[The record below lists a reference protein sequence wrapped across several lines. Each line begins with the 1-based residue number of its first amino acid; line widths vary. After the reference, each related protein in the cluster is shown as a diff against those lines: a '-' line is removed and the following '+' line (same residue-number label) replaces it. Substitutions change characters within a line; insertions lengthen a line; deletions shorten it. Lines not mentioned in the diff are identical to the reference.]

1 MQDSDKSFINQSKE
15 VVINIFNKS
24 SDFIDDTHYKL
35 QNLYNIN
42 YNIAVERLKN
52 DNFFKANFRLFLMEL
67 LWPKNLYIKYLHAI
81 CYICMNKNNKA
92 IKKLNK
98 ILNIDTNYQP
108 AKELLEKFNNI
119 EELYDLVL
127 SCVNNL
133 QKIDVEPFLNDK
145 KDMKD
150 DNVEQK

>member
-15 VVINIFNKS
+15 LVINAFNKS

-42 YNIAVERLKN
+42 YNIALDRLKN
-52 DNFFKANFRLFLMEL
+52 NKIFKANFRLFLMEL

-81 CYICMNKNNKA
+81 CYIYIGKNNKA

-98 ILNIDTNYQP
+98 ILDIDKNYQL
-108 AKELLEKFNNI
+108 AQDLLKKFDNI
-119 EELYDLVL
+119 EELYEFILDY
-127 SCVNNL
+127 VNSL
-133 QKIDVEPFLNDK
+133 QIIYIEPYTNNRDEIEDK
-145 KDMKD
+145 DA
-150 DNVEQK
+150 

>member
-15 VVINIFNKS
+15 LVINAFNKS

-42 YNIAVERLKN
+42 YNIALDRLKN
-52 DNFFKANFRLFLMEL
+52 NKIFKANFRLFLMEL

-81 CYICMNKNNKA
+81 CYIYIGKNNKA

-98 ILNIDTNYQP
+98 ILDIDKNYQL
-108 AKELLEKFNNI
+108 AQDLLKKFDNI

-127 SCVNNL
+127 SYVNNL

>member
-1 MQDSDKSFINQSKE
+1 MQNSDKSFINQSKE

-67 LWPKNLYIKYLHAI
+67 LWSKNLYIKYLHAI